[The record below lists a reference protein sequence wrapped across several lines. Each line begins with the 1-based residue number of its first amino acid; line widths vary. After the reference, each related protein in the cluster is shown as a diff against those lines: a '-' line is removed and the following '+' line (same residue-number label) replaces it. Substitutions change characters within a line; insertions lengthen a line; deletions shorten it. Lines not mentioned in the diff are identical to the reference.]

1 MSEPKAP
8 PIRLANQF
16 QLHPKIGLILA
27 FINLAGICLIAFIPS
42 KFDLIRTIGL
52 AISMVVTGIFI
63 AEKSA
68 IWKAVD

>member
-8 PIRLANQF
+8 PTQITKQF
-16 QLHPKIGLILA
+16 QLHPKVGLMLA
-27 FINLAGICLIAFIPS
+27 FINMIGICLIAFVPS
-42 KFDLIRTIGL
+42 EFDLIRTIGL

-68 IWKAVD
+68 IWIAVD